1 METQHIKIYHLS
13 IWNTKTFMV
22 GNCLSFLATLFLPL
36 IAIEGS
42 SANWKTI
49 KSCMGFCIPKICLA
63 IPLGIN
69 LLFLMSAI
77 IFNFNS
83 KVIVHTL
90 FDDENLEKIYATL
103 LPKEIQPCF
112 FSKKQTFYFYIIERN
127 CSIVILL
134 NFYFIYFFILCT
146 MSKVNVIWIP

>member
-1 METQHIKIYHLS
+1 
-13 IWNTKTFMV
+13 
-22 GNCLSFLATLFLPL
+22 
-36 IAIEGS
+36 
-42 SANWKTI
+42 
-49 KSCMGFCIPKICLA
+49 MGFCISKICLA

-69 LLFLMSAI
+69 LLFLMSTI

-112 FSKKQTFYFYIIERN
+112 FFSKKQTFYFLYYWKKLFHCYFAEFLFYSFFYSLHYVESKCN
-127 CSIVILL
+127 L
-134 NFYFIYFFILCT
+134 NPTVFPIKLTFKKGCFHARTLCNQCCDKEIT
-146 MSKVNVIWIP
+146 SNWVGFWH